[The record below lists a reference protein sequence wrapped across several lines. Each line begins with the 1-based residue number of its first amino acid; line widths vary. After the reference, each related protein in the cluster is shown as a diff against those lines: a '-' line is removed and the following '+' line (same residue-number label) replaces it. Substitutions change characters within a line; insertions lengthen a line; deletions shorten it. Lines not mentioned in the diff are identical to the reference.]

1 MRRRD
6 FTRALGGAAAAW
18 SLSARAQ
25 QLEMPIIGFLSS
37 RSSRDSTELVSA
49 FRQGLSEE
57 GFAIDKD
64 VTMEF
69 RWANGDYRLLPG
81 LATELVHRPAGV
93 IVAGGGLIAAKAAK
107 SATATTPIVFV
118 GGGDPVEAGIVASLS
133 HPGGNVT
140 GVSVM
145 VSLLGAKRIELLNEL
160 VPKARA
166 FAMLVNPNAT
176 TTAAEV
182 ADVQAA
188 ARVLKQDIRIVN
200 ASAEGDFEPA
210 FEAIAKLPVSGLFV
224 GADPFFNSQAE
235 QLVALA
241 ARIAIPA
248 IYPFR
253 EFAVAG
259 GLASYGTNARN
270 AYRLMGEYA
279 GKILKGTKPAD
290 LPVQQA
296 STFEFVINLKTAK
309 ALGLTVPPTLLARAD
324 EVIE

>member
-1 MRRRD
+1 
-6 FTRALGGAAAAW
+6 
-18 SLSARAQ
+18 
-25 QLEMPIIGFLSS
+25 MPMIGFLSS
-37 RSSRDSTELVSA
+37 RSSEDSVEFVSA
-49 FRQGLSEE
+49 FRQGLGEE
-57 GFAIDKD
+57 GFVIDKN
-64 VTMEF
+64 VAIEF

-81 LATELVHRPAGV
+81 LATELVHRSANV

-107 SATATTPIVFV
+107 SATGTTPIVFV
-118 GGGDPVEAGIVASLS
+118 GGGDPVETGIVASLS

-145 VSLLGAKRIELLNEL
+145 ASLLGAKRIELLDEL

-166 FAMLVNPNAT
+166 FAMLVNPAAT
-176 TTAAEV
+176 TTAGEV
-182 ADVQAA
+182 ADVQTA
-188 ARVLKQDIRIVN
+188 ARVLKQEIHILN
-200 ASAEGDFEPA
+200 ASAESEFEPA
-210 FEAIAKLPVSGLFV
+210 FEAMAKLQVAGLFI
-224 GADPFFNSQAE
+224 GADPFFNSRAE

-241 ARIAIPA
+241 GRFAIPA

-259 GLASYGTNARN
+259 GLVSYGTNARN
-270 AYRLMGEYA
+270 AYRVIGGYA

-296 STFEFVINLKTAK
+296 STFEFVINLKTAR
-309 ALGLTVPPTLLARAD
+309 ALGLTVPPSLLATAD

>member
-1 MRRRD
+1 
-6 FTRALGGAAAAW
+6 
-18 SLSARAQ
+18 
-25 QLEMPIIGFLSS
+25 
-37 RSSRDSTELVSA
+37 
-49 FRQGLSEE
+49 
-57 GFAIDKD
+57 
-64 VTMEF
+64 
-69 RWANGDYRLLPG
+69 
-81 LATELVHRPAGV
+81 VHRPAGV